1 MGKKDTVTKEYLR
14 QNTIFADVFNY
25 AIFNGKQ
32 VIQPDQLV
40 DRDVSEIALP
50 FGKDGALIP
59 VQRYRDLLKGYVIKE
74 YQGKLLALLG
84 IESQSEIHYAMPVKC
99 MLYDTLN
106 YAAQVNL
113 KAGEYREKRTKK
125 EQDFKESPAEF
136 LSGFHAEDKLSPV
149 ITITVYWG
157 MDPWDG
163 SRTLKEMFDLELFKE
178 EPEILNWMPEYRL
191 PLIVPGEI
199 QQFEKFQ
206 TEFGKTMQFINS
218 AKDKGTMRKLL
229 TTDSAYHSPS
239 RTAAKIINEFTG
251 LNLRITD
258 EKEDEIDLCKA
269 WEEQVKELLDATD
282 DEIRQAKEREES

>member
-32 VIQPDQLV
+32 IIQPDRLV
-40 DRDVSEIALP
+40 DQDVSEIALP

-59 VQRYRDLLKGYVIKE
+59 VQRYRDLLKGYIVKE

-113 KAGEYREKRTKK
+113 KAGEYREKRAKK
-125 EQDFKESPAEF
+125 EPDFKESPAEF
-136 LSGFHAEDKLSPV
+136 LSGFHAEDKLTPV

-157 MDPWDG
+157 MD
-163 SRTLKEMFDLELFKE
+163 REL
-178 EPEILNWMPEYRL
+178 
-191 PLIVPGEI
+191 
-199 QQFEKFQ
+199 
-206 TEFGKTMQFINS
+206 
-218 AKDKGTMRKLL
+218 
-229 TTDSAYHSPS
+229 
-239 RTAAKIINEFTG
+239 
-251 LNLRITD
+251 
-258 EKEDEIDLCKA
+258 
-269 WEEQVKELLDATD
+269 
-282 DEIRQAKEREES
+282 

>member
-32 VIQPDQLV
+32 IIQPDQLV

-136 LSGFHAEDKLSPV
+136 LSGFHAEDKLTPV

-163 SRTLKEMFDLELFKE
+163 PRTLKEMFDLELFKE

-229 TTDSAYHSPS
+229 TTDSAYHSLS
-239 RTAAKIINEFTG
+239 RTAGCNG
-251 LNLRITD
+251 
-258 EKEDEIDLCKA
+258 
-269 WEEQVKELLDATD
+269 
-282 DEIRQAKEREES
+282 

>member
-59 VQRYRDLLKGYVIKE
+59 VQRCRDLLKGYVIKE

-106 YAAQVNL
+106 YVAQVNL

-163 SRTLKEMFDLELFKE
+163 PRTLKEMFDLELFKE

-199 QQFEKFQ
+199 QQFE
-206 TEFGKTMQFINS
+206 
-218 AKDKGTMRKLL
+218 
-229 TTDSAYHSPS
+229 
-239 RTAAKIINEFTG
+239 
-251 LNLRITD
+251 
-258 EKEDEIDLCKA
+258 
-269 WEEQVKELLDATD
+269 
-282 DEIRQAKEREES
+282 